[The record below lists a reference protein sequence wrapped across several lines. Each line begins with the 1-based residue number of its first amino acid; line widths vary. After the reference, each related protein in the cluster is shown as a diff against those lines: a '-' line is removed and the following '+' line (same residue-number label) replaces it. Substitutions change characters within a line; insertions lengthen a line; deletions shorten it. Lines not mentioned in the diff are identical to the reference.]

1 MASTSTN
8 KQPLLI
14 DRVFNEAVLT
24 DGLVSGNSNT
34 VTGTSINY
42 DITGSNAAKVL
53 VNCISND
60 GGIVEDMYA
69 ISRGAIKKALF
80 YLSSASDYLRAEQAV
95 YVGSIEVTSAV
106 GEYANVSALPRIL
119 APVPQQGN
127 TTGITAGIGYQHE
140 MDNGL
145 SIRIEA
151 TAADYDDVSASSSNR
166 DSGESVAKK
175 VEFSDMM
182 SARGTISIVKSF

>member
-14 DRVFNEAVLT
+14 DRVFNEVVLT

-34 VTGTSINY
+34 ATGSSINY

-69 ISRGAIKKALF
+69 ISRGAVKKALF
-80 YLSSASDYLRAEQAV
+80 YLSSASDYLRAEQAI
-95 YVGSIEVTSAV
+95 YVGSITTTATV
-106 GEYANVSALPRIL
+106 GEYANVAALPRVL
-119 APVPQQGN
+119 APVPPHGH
-127 TTGITAGIGYQHE
+127 TTGVGGGGAGG
-140 MDNGL
+140 G
-145 SIRIEA
+145 
-151 TAADYDDVSASSSNR
+151 
-166 DSGESVAKK
+166 G
-175 VEFSDMM
+175 
-182 SARGTISIVKSF
+182 GG

>member
-14 DRVFNEAVLT
+14 DRVFNEAVTT
-24 DGLVSGNSNT
+24 DGLVSGSSNI
-34 VTGTSINY
+34 VTGSSISY
-42 DITGSNAAKVL
+42 DISGSNSAKVL

-69 ISRGAIKKALF
+69 ISRGATKKVLF

-95 YVGSIEVTSAV
+95 YIGSILTTETV
-106 GEYANVSALPRIL
+106 GDYANVSALPRIL

-127 TTGITAGIGYQHE
+127 TSGIIAGGPLKNQALYIPTGKALWVTLWGQSGQNI
-140 MDNGL
+140 
-145 SIRIEA
+145 
-151 TAADYDDVSASSSNR
+151 SNCPVV
-166 DSGESVAKK
+166 GAQGG
-175 VEFSDMM
+175 FY
-182 SARGTISIVKSF
+182 

>member
-14 DRVFNEAVLT
+14 DRVFNEAVQT
-24 DGLVSGNSNT
+24 DGLVSGSSN
-34 VTGTSINY
+34 VLTGSSISY
-42 DITGSNAAKVL
+42 DITGSNASKVL
-53 VNCISND
+53 VNCLTND

-95 YVGSIEVTSAV
+95 FIGSIDVSATV
-106 GEYANVSALPRIL
+106 GEFSGVASLPRCL

-127 TTGITAGIGYQHE
+127 TTGLTAGSPLKNQALYIPTGKALWVTLWGISGQNTT
-140 MDNGL
+140 DCPIVGAQGGL
-145 SIRIEA
+145 
-151 TAADYDDVSASSSNR
+151 Y
-166 DSGESVAKK
+166 
-175 VEFSDMM
+175 
-182 SARGTISIVKSF
+182 

>member
-34 VTGTSINY
+34 VTGSSINY
-42 DITGSNAAKVL
+42 DITGSNAARVL

-95 YVGSIEVTSAV
+95 YIGSITTTATV
-106 GEYANVSALPRIL
+106 GDYANVAALPRIL

-127 TTGITAGIGYQHE
+127 TAGI
-140 MDNGL
+140 
-145 SIRIEA
+145 
-151 TAADYDDVSASSSNR
+151 ADGGPLKNQALYIPTGKALWVTIWGQ
-166 DSGESVAKK
+166 SGQN
-175 VEFSDMM
+175 
-182 SARGTISIVKSF
+182 TTLCPIVGAQGGFY